1 MAIKISGTTVIN
13 DDSNI
18 INVGVVT
25 VGTGGTDGKI
35 QVGTGATI
43 YGSGDVAIAGTVY
56 AFDVVVPLKIDGFD
70 PGDGSTNASTSTD
83 IKISFN
89 KAISIGSTGYVILK
103 DGSNTI
109 LETISV
115 GSTQISRTDVNK
127 TLVINPSSDF
137 AKGTISVANTITAV
151 VQASFIDNAEFTG
164 INTTG
169 GTDYS
174 FEVETVALGDAYE
187 GGYFICSA
195 GGVQWIV
202 APAAAEVSR
211 TWGSNDANTLAQS
224 VTGCTGW
231 FVPTSGQLYNPGYIC
246 REFWDSYSNTS
257 YWSSTQ
263 GGSHFAP
270 SHAHGWRFNEGSTH
284 YSPKGGVMCVRS
296 FRCVTY

>member
-43 YGSGDVAIAGTVY
+43 HGSGDVAIAGTVY

-109 LETISV
+109 LETLSV

-137 AKGTISVANTITAV
+137 AKGTISVANTITTV

-202 APAAAEVSR
+202 APSTTEVSR
-211 TWGSNDANTLAQS
+211 DWFARNDA
-224 VTGCTGW
+224 VTTANASAACGDW
-231 FVPTSGQLYNPGYIC
+231 FVPTRGQLQNPGYAC
-246 REFWDSYSNTS
+246 RTYWDSYSSVN
-257 YWSSTQ
+257 YWSNAQYHYYTAYAVNLAN
-263 GGSHFAP
+263 GSV
-270 SHAHGWRFNEGSTH
+270 NGSG
-284 YSPKGGVMCVRS
+284 SFGANCVRA
-296 FRCVTY
+296 FRCVSY

>member
-43 YGSGDVAIAGTVY
+43 HGSGDVAIAGTVY
-56 AFDVVVPLKIDGFD
+56 AFDVVLPLKIDGFD
-70 PGDGSTNASTSTD
+70 PGDGATNVSPSSD
-83 IKISFN
+83 IRISFN
-89 KAISIGSTGYVILK
+89 KAISIGSTGYVFIK

-109 LETISV
+109 LDTLSV

-127 TLVINPSSDF
+127 TLVITPSSDF
-137 AKGTISVANTITAV
+137 TKGTISVANTITTV

-174 FEVETVALGDAYE
+174 FEIETVALGDAYE

-202 APAAAEVSR
+202 APSTTEVSR
-211 TWGSNDANTLAQS
+211 SWHARNDAITTANAS
-224 VTGCTGW
+224 AACGDW
-231 FVPTSGQLYNPGYIC
+231 FVPSIGQLQNPGYTC
-246 REFWDSYSNTS
+246 RIYWDSYSSTQ
-257 YWSSTQ
+257 YWSNQQYHFYTAYAVNLANGSN
-263 GGSHFAP
+263 GGAGPGASL
-270 SHAHGWRFNEGSTH
+270 
-284 YSPKGGVMCVRS
+284 CVRA
-296 FRCVTY
+296 FRCVSY